1 MSCIL
6 RGLGKQTIHLKGLSA
21 GKTCVFLH
29 LSYKLCVCG
38 HLLIR
43 FRSQKMLWMVLIC
56 LSKKSAVT
64 SAVINY
70 WKLERAPYRTRALA
84 VVLLCC
90 VMAQTDVLYPAVSS
104 CELQQTP
111 THTPRSKIHSWK
123 QTCRRRDRSTVYFC
137 LDFNPQETK
146 VTLNCVP

>member
-1 MSCIL
+1 MNELHFKRVRKADHQSETPVCREDL
-6 RGLGKQTIHLKGLSA
+6 FFCLYPTI
-21 GKTCVFLH
+21 
-29 LSYKLCVCG
+29 CG

-43 FRSQKMLWMVLIC
+43 FRIQKMLWMVLIC
-56 LSKKSAVT
+56 LSRKSAVT

-70 WKLERAPYRTRALA
+70 WRLERAPYRTRTLA

-90 VMAQTDVLYPAVSS
+90 VMVQTDVLYPAVSS
-104 CELQQTP
+104 WELQQTP
-111 THTPRSKIHSWK
+111 THTTRSEIHSWK

>member
-6 RGLGKQTIHLKGLSA
+6 RGLGKQTINLKRLSA
-21 GKTCVFLH
+21 GKTCVFLP

-56 LSKKSAVT
+56 LSRKSAVT

-70 WKLERAPYRTRALA
+70 WKLERAPHRTRTLA

-90 VMAQTDVLYPAVSS
+90 VMVQTDVLYPAGSS
-104 CELQQTP
+104 WELQQTP
-111 THTPRSKIHSWK
+111 THTTRSEIHS
-123 QTCRRRDRSTVYFC
+123 
-137 LDFNPQETK
+137 
-146 VTLNCVP
+146 

>member
-43 FRSQKMLWMVLIC
+43 FCSQKMLWMVLIC

-111 THTPRSKIHSWK
+111 THTPRSKIHS
-123 QTCRRRDRSTVYFC
+123 
-137 LDFNPQETK
+137 
-146 VTLNCVP
+146 